1 MQRGE
6 PGGIAGLF
14 DQSFQFAGEVMKLSA
29 TGGHAEGV
37 GVLRK
42 HGERLRALRKSS
54 SHEDGFGR
62 PRDSRAVILQEVD
75 GGFIGPRGGV
85 VRRFKPP
92 GGEEGVV
99 GLALHFTK
107 EEA

>member
-1 MQRGE
+1 M
-6 PGGIAGLF
+6 F
-14 DQSFQFAGEVMKLSA
+14 DQSFQFPGEVMKLSA
-29 TGGHAEGV
+29 SGGYADGV

-42 HGERLRALRKSS
+42 QGKRLRASRKSS
-54 SHEDGFGR
+54 SHENGFSR
-62 PRDSRAVILQEVD
+62 PGDSMAVILQEVD

>member
-1 MQRGE
+1 
-6 PGGIAGLF
+6 
-14 DQSFQFAGEVMKLSA
+14 MKLPA
-29 TGGHAEGV
+29 AGGHVQGV

-42 HGERLRALRKSS
+42 HWVRLRPVGKSS
-54 SHEDGFGR
+54 SHEDGCGR

-75 GGFIGPRGGV
+75 GGFIGQRGGV

-99 GLALHFTK
+99 GLAFHFTK